1 VATSGQI
8 DAYWSGSGSGSGS
21 AVHAAAA
28 AVVLSPGTPT
38 AALYPGGQSAVA
50 LTASNPNPFEV
61 HIGALGLATTQ
72 GTGGFA
78 VDAGHAGCSVT
89 SVSYVVQTN
98 GGIGWT
104 VPAKVGAVN
113 GVLPMT
119 LGNAVAMAAS
129 SPSACQGATLTTYL
143 TAGP

>member
-1 VATSGQI
+1 MSGRI

-21 AVHAAAA
+21 GVQAAPA
-28 AVVLSPGTPT
+28 AVILSPGTPT
-38 AALYPGGQSAVA
+38 ASLYPGGRSAVE
-50 LTASNPNPFEV
+50 LTASNPNPFAV
-61 HIGALGLATTQ
+61 HIGTLGLATTQ

-78 VDAGHAGCSVT
+78 VDAGHAGCAVT
-89 SVSYVVQTN
+89 SVSYLSQTN

-104 VPAKVGAVN
+104 VPPKVGAVN

-119 LGNAVAMAAS
+119 LGDAVAMAPT